1 MDRKEIKEQIQV
13 LISKIN
19 NLRTKKMQLNSREPC
34 GRIITPFFEKIGWN
48 IQFIDY
54 LNEIEAQAFYLLFKK
69 QNHILLI
76 EKELDADLS
85 KSYNIQGRN
94 ISIEKYI
101 INFAWHQNLKWA
113 LLTNGVELRAYYT
126 FTDLS
131 NAKFLTL
138 NIEDLANHLEELWLF
153 STESLVKKK
162 LEPYEKRQTRKD
174 LAQDLFETFF
184 VIYKKLLQ
192 DIDLNNQSLSDQ
204 ELRDSTQ
211 RFLNR
216 LLFLRVCEDRET
228 IQTNTLW
235 RLLVNWNS
243 KLSDV
248 NSKPFVF
255 DLRQFFEE
263 FNNQYTVQI
272 FEQHRCDSLV
282 LGNTVLEEVLHLLY
296 RYNFKW
302 LNTDVLGE
310 IYEKYLDSV
319 LHQPQMRLIRSERR
333 KFRKKKGIYYTP
345 PPIVEYMILATLG
358 TELEKIWKETH
369 TFFKKGNSIQAEKVF
384 RQIENIR
391 IVDPA
396 CGAGFFLLKALGEF
410 EKYYEKYNKVSK
422 EPIRDY
428 KERIL
433 YNNIYGVDIDSQ
445 ATEIAVMNLL
455 LNVAKRGKALPK
467 IHDMTIKI
475 GNSLLWKSSLKEKT
489 KIQRL
494 AELRTSLT
502 GFIHKIDSERRE
514 KEIKTIYEEL
524 QRFSQKTL
532 ESYIEKP
539 QNYQSFDWEIEFP
552 EVFLEGGFD
561 IVLANPPY
569 VENRQL
575 DRSLKKFYV
584 ENFQATMGRF
594 SLFVPFLEL
603 AINILKPD
611 KSMAFVLHRNII
623 RSEIYRK
630 IRKLIL
636 DTCRI
641 VSIVDLG
648 SGHFKDVTGEM
659 IVLVMQKEKNPQ
671 KRKKN
676 DVEIIFDVEN
686 LLSKNY
692 CTKRIPQGFFY
703 DLPFNIFNIA
713 LTEGKKRVLD
723 KIEEGSVPL
732 GKILDTRQGI
742 IVGNEKEW
750 VVKNP
755 TNSKYKK
762 VLRGKNIDRYAIN
775 FNNNYVFYDHS
786 MLVAAR
792 EERIFLEKEKIL
804 TQHVSSELKA
814 CLDTE
819 QYYALQTIN
828 LIIKRKEYPNTDL
841 GYIVGILNSELMNFY
856 YETMF
861 NMGAKFTTA
870 ISIRNLDTLP
880 IKFGTEKLRNEVSKL
895 VMQIQAIRKLKNKS
909 ELEKQ
914 IALLQKKIDVR
925 IFEIYNIESSLL
937 NQLVDN

>member
-1 MDRKEIKEQIQV
+1 MHLK
-13 LISKIN
+13 
-19 NLRTKKMQLNSREPC
+19 SRESC
-34 GRIITPFFEKIGWN
+34 GSIMAPLFEKIGWD
-48 IQFIDY
+48 IQFTDY
-54 LNEIEAQAFYLLFKK
+54 LNEIEAQAFYLLMKK

-76 EKELDADLS
+76 EKEIDADLS
-85 KSYNIQGRN
+85 QSYNIQGRN
-94 ISIEKYI
+94 ISIEEYV
-101 INFAWHQNLKWA
+101 INFAWHHHLKWA
-113 LLTNGVELRAYYT
+113 FLTNGVELRGYYT
-126 FTDLS
+126 FTDLPS
-131 NAKFLTL
+131 AKILAL
-138 NIEDLANHLEELWLF
+138 NIEDLPNHLEKLWLF
-153 STESLVKKK
+153 STESLAKKK
-162 LEPYEKRQTRKD
+162 LEHYEKRQTRKD
-174 LAQDLFETFF
+174 IAQNLFETFF
-184 VIYKKLLQ
+184 VTYQKLFQ
-192 DIDLNNQSLSDQ
+192 DIEFNNQSLSDQ
-204 ELRDSTQ
+204 ELRDTTQ

-216 LLFLRVCEDRET
+216 LLFIRVCEDREI

-235 RLLVNWNS
+235 HLLTNWNS
-243 KLSDV
+243 NHSDI
-248 NSKPFVF
+248 NSKPFVYA
-255 DLRQFFEE
+255 LRQFFEE
-263 FNNQYTVQI
+263 FYSQYTVQI
-272 FEQHRCDSLV
+272 FEQHNCDSLV
-282 LGNTVLEEVLHLLY
+282 LGNSVLEEIIYLFY

-302 LNTDVLGE
+302 LNIDLLGQ

-319 LHQPQMRLIRSERR
+319 LHQPQMSLIRSKRH

-345 PPIVEYMILATLG
+345 QAIVEYMILATLG
-358 TELEKIWKETH
+358 TELEKIWKETYA
-369 TFFKKGNSIQAEKVF
+369 FFKEGNLIQAEKAF
-384 RQIENIR
+384 KQIKNLR
-391 IVDPA
+391 IIDPA
-396 CGAGFFLLKALGEF
+396 CGAGFFLLKVLGEF

-428 KERIL
+428 KEKIL

-455 LNVAKRGKALPK
+455 LNIAKRGKALPK
-467 IHDMTIKI
+467 IHDMTIKV
-475 GNSLLWKSSLKEKT
+475 GNSLLWKSSLKDKT

-494 AELRTSLT
+494 AELRTNFT
-502 GFIHKIDSERRE
+502 GLIHKTPSERLE
-514 KEIKTIYEEL
+514 NEIKTIYEEL
-524 QRFSQKTL
+524 QRLSQKEL
-532 ESYIEKP
+532 EPYIETP
-539 QNYQSFDWEIEFP
+539 QNYQHFDWEIEFP

-575 DRSLKKFYV
+575 DPSLKKFYV

-603 AINILKPD
+603 AINILKPG

-659 IVLVMQKEKNPQ
+659 IVLVMQKEKNPR
-671 KRKKN
+671 KRGKN
-676 DVEIIFDVEN
+676 DVKIIFDVKN
-686 LLSKNY
+686 LLSKDY
-692 CTKRIPQGFFY
+692 CTKSIPQSFFY

-713 LTEGKKRVLD
+713 LTEQKKRILD
-723 KIEEGSVPL
+723 KIEKESVPL

-755 TNSKYKK
+755 ANSKYKK
-762 VLRGKNIDRYAIN
+762 VLRGKNIDKYAVQ
-775 FNNNYVFYDHS
+775 FNNNYVFYDRS
-786 MLVAAR
+786 MLVAPR

-828 LIIKRKEYPNTDL
+828 LIVKRKEYPNIDL

-880 IKFGTEKLRNEVSKL
+880 IKLGTEKLRNEVSNL
-895 VMQIQAIRKLKNKS
+895 VLEIQAIKKLKNTS

-914 IALLQKKIDVR
+914 VVILQEQIDAK
-925 IFEIYNIESSLL
+925 IFEIYNIESSLW
-937 NQLVDN
+937 NQLMDN